1 MWIVNGPASI
11 VPLDGEGMDARKV
24 TGRGFCTETVVPA
37 EVGE

>member
-11 VPLDGEGMDARKV
+11 VPLDGEGMEAKKV
-24 TGRGFCTETVVPA
+24 TALRFCTETLVPA